1 MSVRNALLALVSQR
15 PAGVYRL
22 KQAFEDQT
30 GGAWPLNIG
39 QVYQTM
45 QRLERDGLV
54 TSHPETNAG
63 RDSEVFVLTDEGDA
77 ELESWWNHPVPRG
90 RAERDE
96 LVMKLAVA
104 ATDDSVD
111 LSSVIQQQR
120 RATMQALRDLTR
132 LKGDGRRDG
141 GGLEADPREAH
152 LRPRVRAALARPRRG
167 ESDSLRGPQGW
178 LHAGNGGTAPRG
190 HPGRGRRHD
199 RSLTWA
205 RASTPS
211 NWSGSARVATTAA
224 RGSRS
229 STAST

>member
-132 LKGDGRRDG
+132 LKGTADGTEVAWRLILERHIFDLESELRWLDRVEGSPILSGARKG
-141 GGLEADPREAH
+141 GSTRGTGA
-152 LRPRVRAALARPRRG
+152 PRR
-167 ESDSLRGPQGW
+167 EDTRV
-178 LHAGNGGTAPRG
+178 GGVDTT
-190 HPGRGRRHD
+190 GR
-199 RSLTWA
+199 
-205 RASTPS
+205 
-211 NWSGSARVATTAA
+211 
-224 RGSRS
+224 
-229 STAST
+229 